1 MNLGEHDKCLEYYKE
16 SFDMRKKIYVNQKD
30 HPVLESSA
38 KKITEVLNRE
48 IELAYNFNKFKRRH
62 N

>member
-1 MNLGEHDKCLEYYKE
+1 
-16 SFDMRKKIYVNQKD
+16 MRKKIYVNQKD